1 MTLQLVEAARILQL
15 DPAQGWPQTIT
26 PERLGALQAWRKG
39 LDTKTLR
46 IDARTWSKAIELAL
60 VDGGIEHTT
69 TTERVQVVELQ
80 DHDLFA
86 PIPLA
91 SDEWL
96 DRDFGR
102 NSGRTTQATHKTLIH
117 HHITA
122 PAFAAWLAAQGE
134 EPSPHIAAWFK
145 ATGVAPAAAPP
156 PPAPVPAPTAR
167 RPRNDLLAP
176 LIVKAQG
183 QSTDPTATAA
193 VFAILR
199 SWAEHKPAMPPLVG
213 VTEDGR
219 IQWRDSSDRP
229 QELTLQALG
238 KRLKRRA

>member
-1 MTLQLVEAARILQL
+1 MEKIKPTSPGVVLAGAPSPYVFTGVVNRAWIDATRIVGRRYT
-15 DPAQGWPQTIT
+15 PREIEGGWPM
-26 PERLGALQAWRKG
+26 
-39 LDTKTLR
+39 
-46 IDARTWSKAIELAL
+46 
-60 VDGGIEHTT
+60 GIEPH
-69 TTERVQVVELQ
+69 RLACLQ
-80 DHDLFA
+80 FPQDPTGQDYINTALLAACKTAQLPCTAYEHHDYA
-86 PIPLA
+86 PLQNG
-91 SDEWL
+91 
-96 DRDFGR
+96 GR
-102 NSGRTTQATHKTLIH
+102 QLIEVWMDYA
-117 HHITA
+117 ITA
-122 PAFAAWLAAQGE
+122 PTFAAWLARQGE